1 MSMLILC
8 FSAWTDINVV
18 AILTLIL
25 FSGRV
30 IEMFFTFARSARV
43 VRTTQEP

>member
-1 MSMLILC
+1 MSVLILC
-8 FSAWTDINVV
+8 FGAWTDINVV

-30 IEMFFTFARSARV
+30 IECFLPL
-43 VRTTQEP
+43 QGLHEL